1 MHFPYRPLAKR
12 GVVAFLVAFLESS
25 EFRFADVRVSICRRP
40 TRDPLQMV
48 IWAAPGVPF
57 SVCRRPSF
65 DLRTSNLS
73 FDLQTSEFRF
83 ADDLYCHH
91 TNHYYTYGLARSF
104 TKKNLQIPDLVWLS
118 VLPYRWLTFD
128 RFGEPFG
135 QILSKW
141 SSGLQILGFV
151 WLCFLPYS

>member
-1 MHFPYRPLAKR
+1 MPLAKR
-12 GVVAFLVAFLESS
+12 GVIAFLVAFLESS
-25 EFRFADVRVSICRRP
+25 EFRFADVRVSI
-40 TRDPLQMV
+40 
-48 IWAAPGVPF
+48 
-57 SVCRRPSF
+57 
-65 DLRTSNLS
+65 LS
-73 FDLQTSEFRF
+73 FDFQTSEFRF
-83 ADDLYCHH
+83 ADDLCCHH

-104 TKKNLQIPDLVWLS
+104 TKKNLQIPDLVWLP